1 MGFYERFAFKPMHFM
16 TKAIL
21 SLMGGLKI
29 SGQENMPLT
38 GGALLVCNHVSLSDP
53 LMLLGTL
60 PRPLYYMAAS
70 ELFEIPYFNK
80 LITALR
86 AFPVKRGGNDL
97 RAFSLC
103 CRLLEAGEAVVMYPE
118 GRLSSNPAVLG
129 PLMPGA
135 VSLAMRAQVPIYP
148 IVELGTDKFF
158 PREAR
163 WIHCAFKE
171 VRFGPPLRFPPIDKN
186 SSRSVKEQTE
196 EANTLLRQ
204 SMLNLY

>member
-1 MGFYERFAFKPMHFM
+1 MGFYERFAFKPMHIM
-16 TKAIL
+16 TKAVL
-21 SLMGGLKI
+21 SFMGGLKI
-29 SGQENMPLT
+29 SGKENMPLQ

-86 AFPVKRGGNDL
+86 AFPIKRGGNDL
-97 RAFSLC
+97 RALSLC
-103 CRLLEAGEAVVMYPE
+103 RRLLEAGEAVVMYPE
-118 GRLSSNPAVLG
+118 GRLSNDPSVLG

-148 IVELGTDKFF
+148 IIELGTDKFF
-158 PREAR
+158 PRGAK
-163 WIHCAFKE
+163 WIRRAFKE
-171 VRFGPPLRFPPIDKN
+171 VRFGQPLHFPPLDKN
-186 SSRSVKEQTE
+186 CSRSIKEQTE